1 MTNSGKIKILLTGF
15 VPFGGETV
23 NPAQLIVEALELQR
37 PDVDLHKAILP
48 VSFLQ
53 SKKIMEDL
61 ITEIEPDAIL
71 SIGQSGGCSEVKV
84 ERFAINLNDATKSD
98 NDGDTPFERKIY
110 EDGEN
115 VYFAS
120 IPTKEIVRNIREMG
134 IPALLSNS
142 AGLYVCNNVMYTAL
156 HCIKSYQRSAMA
168 GFIHVPYLPQQ
179 AVLKEKKPSMSLQ
192 DMTTAIET
200 ALNTIIS
207 EIQATQPE
215 TSIS

>member
-61 ITEIEPDAIL
+61 ITKIEPDAIL

-156 HCIKSYQRSAMA
+156 HCIKCYQRSAMA